1 MLRLC
6 VYEDA
11 QEEKKCAGMPLL
23 NVDKQGVCYNDEG
36 SLLFVLNAGQ
46 TRVTKALFGKDSKQ
60 RRGRCLYL

>member
-1 MLRLC
+1 MLGLR

-11 QEEKKCAGMPLL
+11 QEKCAEMPLL

-46 TRVTKALFGKDSKQ
+46 TRVTTALFGKDSNQ
-60 RRGRCLYL
+60 RRGPLYL